1 LPFLP
6 FFWITFSDHPSA
18 FAPRVILFRTPS
30 SLLIFYQ
37 VLSDQDYVT
46 IISFG
51 SAAKVELPKTH
62 MTPDGKSRACD
73 VIDSL
78 LTNGNRRVTCDVIFR
93 PRTFP
98 PFTISSRP
106 FFL

>member
-1 LPFLP
+1 MFLP
-6 FFWITFSDHPSA
+6 FFTFFLDHPSA
-18 FAPRVILFRTPS
+18 FAPRVILFRTSS
-30 SLLIFYQ
+30 SLFIFYQ
-37 VLSDQDYVT
+37 VLSDEDYVT

-62 MTPDGKSRACD
+62 MTPDGKSRAMD
-73 VIDSL
+73 VITKL
-78 LTNGNRRVTCDVIFR
+78 HTNGNRRVTCDVIFR

-98 PFTISSRP
+98 PFTITSCA

>member
-1 LPFLP
+1 MPFLP
-6 FFWITFSDHPSA
+6 FFWITPSA

-37 VLSDQDYVT
+37 VLSDRDYVT

-62 MTPDGKSRACD
+62 MTPDGKARAMD
-73 VIDSL
+73 VITKL
-78 LTNGNRRVTCDVIFR
+78 YTNGNRCVTCDVIFR

-98 PFTISSRP
+98 PFTITPRA